1 MVFRK
6 TIVCFYV
13 TLMCYK
19 GHTVKDKRS
28 ILSCLFLGGFL
39 ALGLWEKNRVNVW
52 KDTTLG
58 DGDGSKEFV
67 ELLIVSDS
75 KLDVSWDDS
84 GLLVVSGG
92 VTGKLKDLGSQVLK
106 DGSKVHWGTGTDTSG
121 VLSLLQ
127 ESADTADWE
136 LKTGLGRSRGGF
148 SAGSTSSLSSFSSF
162 SGWWHD

>member
-1 MVFRK
+1 M
-6 TIVCFYV
+6 YS
-13 TLMCYK
+13 LMCYK
-19 GHTVKDKRS
+19 GHTVKDKQPISSR
-28 ILSCLFLGGFL
+28 LFLGGFL
-39 ALGLWEKNRVNVW
+39 ALGLWEKNRVDVW

-58 DGDGSKEFV
+58 DGDRSKEFV

-106 DGSKVHWGTGTDTSG
+106 DGSKVHRGTSTDTSG
-121 VLSLLQ
+121 VLSFLQ